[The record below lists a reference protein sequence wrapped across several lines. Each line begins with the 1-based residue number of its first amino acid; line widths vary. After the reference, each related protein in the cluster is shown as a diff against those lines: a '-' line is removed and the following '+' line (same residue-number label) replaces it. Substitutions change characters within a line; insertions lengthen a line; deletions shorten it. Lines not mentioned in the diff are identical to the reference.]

1 MPTTQTSPWDAADHL
16 NTVDEIV
23 AYLEAALED
32 GDPQLIAAALG
43 DIARSAGMTKVAS
56 ASGLGRES
64 LYKALSSQGNPAFAT
79 VLKVIQTLGLQLSVE
94 PRDIPALA
102 GHRNFWASGFTP
114 VAGLP

>member
-1 MPTTQTSPWDAADHL
+1 MPTIRTTPWDAADHL
-16 NTVDEIV
+16 NTVEDIV

-32 GDPQLIAAALG
+32 GDPQLVSAALG

-79 VLKVIQTLGLQLSVE
+79 VLRVIQSLGLQLSVE
-94 PRDIPALA
+94 PRDTSAPAS
-102 GHRNFWASGFTP
+102 HRNFWASGFTP
-114 VAGLP
+114 IASLS